1 MKKHIHFF
9 LFVLF
14 VSCTPVVEQLDKP
27 FSEGQEVTIS
37 ATIGE
42 QRPQMLPSM
51 QRVSGKDT
59 DPTNPNN
66 GTIHLTWD
74 EGDKILVTIG
84 DKSSV
89 FNLTSGVG
97 TGSGTFTG
105 IMPAEGASFHVQY
118 PTNIPNLAEQQYVK
132 DGFGKDLMLMTTKQA
147 ATVNSGF
154 VLSADYALLG
164 LQLTGDRG
172 IGKIVLSKNNA
183 DGKAGDETYT
193 LHCPGV
199 TLSATPTLFYI
210 VVLPNT
216 WENGFT
222 VDVFGS
228 DNSTIVDTFVKT
240 TSITFDTTNA
250 TVMPTKPVQGS
261 AKRIGVFSVGDGKY
275 VSFSQGNLQYIQ
287 SQDRWQF
294 AENQWEYI
302 GANNLIDGTLADKID
317 LLGWSGEA
325 GVSFLD
331 WGTNVIQGEAANTWR
346 TLSTYEWKYLLH
358 DREHATEL
366 LVLAMI
372 ANALGLVL
380 LPDEWICPDGIQL
393 VSIGQT
399 SATWDDSRAC
409 YDYSENIYLHNL
421 LAVEIW
427 QRIEQAGAVFLPAG
441 GYINKDNLLNA
452 CGMVGRYW
460 SSTPHA
466 IVKGYYMSFGRTE
479 TSVKNCIYTQS
490 AYNSDLGHTVRLVHD
505 TIVPPPAPCQT
516 IEVNGVTF
524 KMMCVEGGTFMMGSD
539 DASAPSNVKPAHQV
553 TLSDFMIGQTE
564 VTRKQWNAVMG
575 NVPNNVAVNDYPIGH
590 ITWEDCQVFIQKLNQ
605 LTGLLFRLPTEAE
618 WEYAARGGQKSR
630 DCIYSGSDDPD
641 KIGWTY
647 YLSNGTQPVAQKLP
661 NELGIYDM
669 TGNSWEWCMDGG
681 LRIYGEAVDN
691 PIYEGTSTGH
701 VIRGGSFRTV
711 HERCSNIARSH
722 YGQNQG
728 DSHISLRLVLEVSNT
743 AP

>member
-1 MKKHIHFF
+1 MALLRTLAKILESGNNNIFGCMKKHIHFF

-42 QRPQMLPSM
+42 QRPQMLPGM

-59 DPTNPNN
+59 NSTNPNN

-105 IMPAEGASFHVQY
+105 VMPAEGASFHVQY
-118 PTNIPNLAEQQYVK
+118 PTNTPNLVEQQYVK

-164 LQLTGDRG
+164 LQLTGDRA

-216 WENGFT
+216 WAKGFT
-222 VDVFGS
+222 VEVFAS
-228 DNSTIVDTFVKT
+228 DNSTIIDTFVKT

-366 LVLAMI
+366 LVPAMI

-479 TSVKNCIYTQS
+479 TSVKNSIFTQS

-505 TIVPPPAPCQT
+505 TIVPPPAPCET
-516 IEVNGVTF
+516 ITVNGVSIN
-524 KMMCVEGGTFMMGSD
+524 MMCVEG
-539 DASAPSNVKPAHQV
+539 SATIPDYLIS
-553 TLSDFMIGQTE
+553 QTE
-564 VTRKQWNAVMG
+564 VTQALWTAIMETTAEEEYNNSNSADAKLQVGDNLPMLYISWNDVQLF
-575 NVPNNVAVNDYPIGH
+575 V
-590 ITWEDCQVFIQKLNQ
+590 QRLNAM
-605 LTGLLFRLPTEAE
+605 TGRSFRLPTEAE
-618 WEYAARGGQKSR
+618 WIHAAKGGQRSKG
-630 DCIYSGSDDPD
+630 YKYAGSDILEDVA
-641 KIGWTY
+641 WCA
-647 YLSNGTQPVAQKLP
+647 SNANGEIKPVGLLQP

-669 TGNSWEWCMDGG
+669 SGNVWEFCSDVLSDG
-681 LRIYGEAVDN
+681 RIVA
-691 PIYEGTSTGH
+691 H
-701 VIRGGSFRTV
+701 GGSSSKSWPKTAYEFEYRNV
-711 HERCSNIARSH
+711 AAKSYKANRFGI
-722 YGQNQG
+722 
-728 DSHISLRLVLEVSNT
+728 RLIL